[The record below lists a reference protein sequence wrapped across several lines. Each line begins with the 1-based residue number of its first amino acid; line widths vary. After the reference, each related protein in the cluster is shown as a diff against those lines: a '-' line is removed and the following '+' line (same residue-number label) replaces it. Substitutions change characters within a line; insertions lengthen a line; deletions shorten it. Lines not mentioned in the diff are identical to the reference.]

1 MSADQA
7 YVRPSS
13 LEGALEALAAGPV
26 KVGAGFTDIYP
37 ATERK
42 VLPGRILDVAGL
54 EELRGI
60 SETPK
65 GLRIGAATTWSEIA
79 GAALPPALHGLQRA
93 ARAVGGRQIQ
103 NRGTIGGNLCNA
115 SPAADGVPPLLTLD
129 AQVELRSAEGGRDLP
144 LSDFITGPR
153 QTGLRPGE
161 LLLAVHLPRAALAGR
176 GAFVKLGAREYLVIS
191 IAMAAVRLVINN
203 GTVVQA
209 AVAVGA
215 CGPAA
220 VRLPA
225 IEGMLTGRAPDP
237 GQFADADVAAALS
250 PITDVRADAAY
261 REEAAA
267 SLLRRAI
274 AEAAA

>member
-153 QTGLRPGE
+153 QTGLVDRWLGTQGHF
-161 LLLAVHLPRAALAGR
+161 LAQH
-176 GAFVKLGAREYLVIS
+176 F
-191 IAMAAVRLVINN
+191 
-203 GTVVQA
+203 TV
-209 AVAVGA
+209 
-215 CGPAA
+215 
-220 VRLPA
+220 
-225 IEGMLTGRAPDP
+225 AP
-237 GQFADADVAAALS
+237 ADVAS
-250 PITDVRADAAY
+250 DKR
-261 REEAAA
+261 
-267 SLLRRAI
+267 LRVDGPL
-274 AEAAA
+274 